1 MLNIFNIKI
10 FMTRHLL
17 KVLLG
22 ELPLVKEFLAQQ
34 RSGKSCS
41 KWACSDQGA
50 ESQRASHQSVRITK
64 HHCNMHTNSTNQKKR
79 EGKFIGTVK

>member
-10 FMTRHLL
+10 FMMRHLL

-34 RSGKSCS
+34 RGGKSCS

-64 HHCNMHTNSTNQKKR
+64 HHCNIALIPRTKKKR